1 MCEQAAAWP
10 SDLLQLH
17 PDSSLFCPGA
27 ALTEI
32 TQLLP
37 CTEGRGVLSVPKS
50 SWVVD
55 LLPLSLMV
63 CSCCGQDAG
72 VFPQTI
78 FPLLWLKLQGVHP
91 KSGVYLL
98 FFYYFF
104 FSLLAISGCQTRG
117 WRRKELNEII
127 VHCSALTL
135 VGLEQCL
142 GLPQGWDFHCS
153 STPAC
158 PPELNLQEPCPQST
172 PGYFSYL
179 GQHKL
184 VSASSNWDSVFSG
197 QSRSDPFFSCS
208 LKEENENTSFSVVRH
223 KM

>member
-1 MCEQAAAWP
+1 MLGFFHKQFF
-10 SDLLQLH
+10 H
-17 PDSSLFCPGA
+17 SSGLNCRGFIQSQGFICYFF
-27 ALTEI
+27 I
-32 TQLLP
+32 T
-37 CTEGRGVLSVPKS
+37 
-50 SWVVD
+50 
-55 LLPLSLMV
+55 
-63 CSCCGQDAG
+63 
-72 VFPQTI
+72 
-78 FPLLWLKLQGVHP
+78 
-91 KSGVYLL
+91 
-98 FFYYFF
+98 FF

-223 KM
+223 KK

>member
-1 MCEQAAAWP
+1 MSRQQPGQASP

-27 ALTEI
+27 ALAEI

-37 CTEGRGVLSVPKS
+37 CAEGRGELSVPRS

-63 CSCCGQDAG
+63 WSCSGQDAG

-98 FFYYFF
+98 FFNYFF
-104 FSLLAISGCQTRG
+104 S
-117 WRRKELNEII
+117 
-127 VHCSALTL
+127 SAGNLWL
-135 VGLEQCL
+135 PDQGLEKK
-142 GLPQGWDFHCS
+142 G
-153 STPAC
+153 A
-158 PPELNLQEPCPQST
+158 
-172 PGYFSYL
+172 
-179 GQHKL
+179 K
-184 VSASSNWDSVFSG
+184 
-197 QSRSDPFFSCS
+197 
-208 LKEENENTSFSVVRH
+208 
-223 KM
+223 